1 MTEAIAE
8 YRTRPRADAEARHYR
23 MKDLCE
29 ATGLERQVI
38 HFYITQGLVPAG
50 RKTGRNM
57 AWYGEEHVTRLKLI
71 KKLQHER
78 FLPLKAIKALLDG
91 REEHFSDDQQ
101 RFLHDLKR
109 ELSTT
114 IARGVDDRRVLDDI
128 APKLEGLGLSIDDVR
143 GLVEIGV
150 IGATFEADGAILV
163 AREDEWVLELLG
175 MMRKAGWSS
184 DLGFLSTDLKPH
196 VEAIDALVQS
206 DADVVTQ
213 RLSGLSPRLVARM
226 MERMLPLL
234 QQFLARHYE
243 RRVRDLLSVM

>member
-1 MTEAIAE
+1 VTEATAV
-8 YRTRPRADAEARHYR
+8 YSVRPPAAPERSYR

-38 HFYITQGLVPAG
+38 HFYIQQGLLPAG

-57 AWYGEEHVTRLKLI
+57 AWYGEEHVARLKLI

-101 RFLHDLKR
+101 RFLLDLKR

-114 IARGVDDRRVLDDI
+114 IARGVDDRRVIADI
-128 APKLEGLGLSIDDVR
+128 APSLEALGLSVDDVR
-143 GLVEIGV
+143 ELEQIGV
-150 IGATFEADGAILV
+150 LGATFEADGAILV

-175 MMRKAGWSS
+175 TMRKAGWSAE
-184 DLGFLSTDLKPH
+184 LGFRTTDLKPH
-196 VEAIDALVQS
+196 VEAIDALVQN
-206 DADVVTQ
+206 DADVVTE
-213 RLSGLSPRLVARM
+213 RLSGLPPRLVARM
-226 MERMLPLL
+226 METMLPLL
-234 QQFLARHYE
+234 QQFLVRHYE

>member
-1 MTEAIAE
+1 
-8 YRTRPRADAEARHYR
+8 
-23 MKDLCE
+23 
-29 ATGLERQVI
+29 VN
-38 HFYITQGLVPAG
+38 HFYIQQGLVPAG
-50 RKTGRNM
+50 RKTGRNI
-57 AWYGEEHVTRLKLI
+57 AWYGEEHVARLKLI

-114 IARGVDDRRVLDDI
+114 IARGVDDRRVLDDV
-128 APKLEGLGLSIDDVR
+128 APKLEGHGLSIDDVR

-150 IGATFEADGAILV
+150 IGATFEDDGAILV

-175 MMRKAGWSS
+175 MMRKAGWSA
-184 DLGFLSTDLKPH
+184 DLGFVTADLKPH

-206 DADVVTQ
+206 DADVVTR
-213 RLSGLSPRLVARM
+213 RLSDLPPRQVARM